1 MRSQIE
7 PGTPVSGVTLPT
19 LMERIPRRFGP
30 TAGYERFLMDSE
42 NITAVRYRFQ
52 VTGGGSGQWDI
63 IVEEQK
69 ARMEEAIIS
78 SADVT
83 FQCDTSTFVML
94 MYKRLALDQLLNDGR
109 VSAQW
114 HPDMVSAFN
123 NWLKGE

>member
-1 MRSQIE
+1 
-7 PGTPVSGVTLPT
+7 
-19 LMERIPRRFGP
+19 
-30 TAGYERFLMDSE
+30 MDSE

-52 VTGGGSGQWDI
+52 VTGGVPGQWDI

-94 MYKRLALDQLLNDGR
+94 MYKPLALDQLLNDGR
-109 VSAQW
+109 GSAQG

>member
-1 MRSQIE
+1 
-7 PGTPVSGVTLPT
+7 
-19 LMERIPRRFGP
+19 
-30 TAGYERFLMDSE
+30 
-42 NITAVRYRFQ
+42 
-52 VTGGGSGQWDI
+52 
-63 IVEEQK
+63 
-69 ARMEEAIIS
+69 MEEAIIS

-109 VSAQW
+109 VSAQG

>member
-1 MRSQIE
+1 
-7 PGTPVSGVTLPT
+7 
-19 LMERIPRRFGP
+19 
-30 TAGYERFLMDSE
+30 MDSG

-52 VTGGGSGQWDI
+52 VTGGVSGQWDI

-109 VSAQW
+109 VSAQG